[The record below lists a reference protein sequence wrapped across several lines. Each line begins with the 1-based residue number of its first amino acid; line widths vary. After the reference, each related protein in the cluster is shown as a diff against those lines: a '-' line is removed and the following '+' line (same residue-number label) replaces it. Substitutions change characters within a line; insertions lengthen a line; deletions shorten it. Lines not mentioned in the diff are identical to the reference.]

1 MKKYSAHDIVAFA
14 CVELN
19 VPIPLESLYAM
30 TPTDPLYMALLEAW
44 KEREH
49 RKDARNAV
57 LCCIIANSMGSGK
70 KKYEPKDFMPKT
82 PKTTTENEAEIK
94 ANFLKYMS
102 TKQQNQ

>member
-19 VPIPLESLYAM
+19 VPIPLETLYAM
-30 TPTDPLYMALLEAW
+30 TPTDPLYLALLEAW
-44 KEREH
+44 KERET

-57 LCCIIANSMGSGK
+57 LCCIIANCMGGGK

-82 PKTTTENEAEIK
+82 AKTTKDNEAEIK
-94 ANFLKYMS
+94 ANFLKY
-102 TKQQNQ
+102 NQLFKHK